1 MNIFMRGDQAVP
13 IIIAKRRVKSE
24 PKVEKK
30 RRFVGL
36 KQGFGTLIYRAID
49 TVLDCFWDMEQNI
62 IDAGESDVVHYAIDV
77 CDDQGAGGPELIVT
91 KLAGKA
97 RPGCGVYCEV
107 ISPTINEEMVPPMDP
122 RPPEQEESRAKMVQ
136 PKARRPGHQSI
147 YDDLPYEDDG
157 RMS

>member
-13 IIIAKRRVKSE
+13 IIIAKRLVKTE

-30 RRFVGL
+30 RKFVGF
-36 KQGFGTLIYRAID
+36 KQGFGTLVYKAID
-49 TVLDCFWDMEQNI
+49 TVLDCFWDMEQNV
-62 IDAGESDVVHYAIDV
+62 IDEGESEVIHYAIDV
-77 CDDQGAGGPELIVT
+77 SDDPGAGQPELTIT

-107 ISPTINEEMVPPMDP
+107 ISPIINTDMPLTQEEP
-122 RPPEQEESRAKMVQ
+122 RPPTQEESKAKLVQ
-136 PKARRPGHQSI
+136 PKMRRPGPSH

-157 RMS
+157 RMT